1 MKEAVLNGIIDGF
14 NSVKIEGDFGE
25 KLKAALEPA
34 SRNVLSNIFST
45 EGLKADLEESIES
58 LTNRL
63 NLSDSW
69 QTGIMAGLET
79 YASGGS
85 VGSSLFSGIGASL
98 TTSGNPLG
106 TILNSIIDEFDSV
119 EIEGNFGEKLKA
131 ALKPAL
137 SNIFSDE
144 NLKADLEKSIKSFT
158 NKLNLSDSW
167 QTGIMSGLET
177 YASGGSVGSSLFSG
191 IGASL
196 TTSGNPLGTILNSI
210 IDEFDSVEIEG
221 NFGEKLKAS
230 LKPALSN
237 IFSDE
242 GLKADLEK
250 SIESL
255 TNKLNLSDSWQT
267 GIMSGLETYASGG
280 SLGSSLFSGIGTA
293 LSVTGNPLGMVV
305 SAIGSIGSSLWGKV
319 SGTEY
324 ISEVNKVNEAQDR
337 AIEKLKEYGIISN
350 KVSARIKDKAS
361 GWRKFWG
368 GHKYKAYGLDEA
380 NDNLE
385 KMEEKL
391 ARLQETASS
400 IGGGLVDAI
409 KNTFNYA
416 DLRTSFEQSLGQAIQ
431 DAVVTKLIEAKAIEG
446 QVNKLAGT
454 ISKALND
461 GIISNDE
468 ANIINYMKENILAG
482 ASEIQNALGDLDD
495 LLGFNTNADIDNST
509 SFSAGS
515 STNITYHSNY
525 IVDTVWFNA
534 SEDDAQ
540 AFAVTM
546 EPYIREVIE
555 RNQGN

>member
-1 MKEAVLNGIIDGF
+1 MKEAVLNGIIAGF

-69 QTGIMAGLET
+69 QTGIMAGLEA

-85 VGSSLFSGIGASL
+85 LGSSLFSGIGASL
-98 TTSGNPLG
+98 SASDNPLG
-106 TILNSIIDEFDSV
+106 SILNSIIDEFNSV

-131 ALKPAL
+131 
-137 SNIFSDE
+137 
-144 NLKADLEKSIKSFT
+144 
-158 NKLNLSDSW
+158 
-167 QTGIMSGLET
+167 
-177 YASGGSVGSSLFSG
+177 
-191 IGASL
+191 
-196 TTSGNPLGTILNSI
+196 
-210 IDEFDSVEIEG
+210 
-221 NFGEKLKAS
+221 
-230 LKPALSN
+230 ALSN

-255 TNKLNLSDSWQT
+255 TNKLNLSSSWQT
-267 GIMSGLETYASGG
+267 GIMAGLETYASGG

-305 SAIGSIGSSLWGKV
+305 SAIGSIGSSLWGDV
-319 SGTEY
+319 DGEEY
-324 ISEVNKVNEAQDR
+324 ISQVEEVNSAQDE
-337 AIEKLKEYGIISN
+337 AIEKLNEYGILAN

-361 GWRKFWG
+361 GWSKFWG
-368 GHKYKAYGLDEA
+368 GHDYKAYHLDEA

-385 KMEEKL
+385 E
-391 ARLQETASS
+391 LQERLEKVQQTAST
-400 IGGGLVDAI
+400 IGNGLFSAI
-409 KNTFNYA
+409 TETFNYY
-416 DLRTSFEQSLGQAIQ
+416 DLKEAFEESLGQAIQ
-431 DAVVTKLIEAKAIEG
+431 DAIVTKLVETKALDSQIKELSG
-446 QVNKLAGT
+446 Y
-454 ISKALND
+454 ISNSLND

-482 ASEIQNALGDLDD
+482 ASEIQSVLGELDD
-495 LLGFNTNADIDNST
+495 LLGFDTNTDVDNST

-515 STNITYHSNY
+515 TSI
-525 IVDTVWFNA
+525 
-534 SEDDAQ
+534 
-540 AFAVTM
+540 
-546 EPYIREVIE
+546 
-555 RNQGN
+555 